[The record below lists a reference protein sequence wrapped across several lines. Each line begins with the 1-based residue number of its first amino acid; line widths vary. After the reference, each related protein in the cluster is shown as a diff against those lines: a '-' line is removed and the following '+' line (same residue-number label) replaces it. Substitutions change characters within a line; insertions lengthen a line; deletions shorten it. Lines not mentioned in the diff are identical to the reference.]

1 MLSWRSWLVPTCIFL
16 LVTARDGCCIFYW
29 LRCPRPSVQLYVR
42 ICVQV
47 TVAKQ
52 QLSDDRRHF
61 DVVVACED
69 EDQEDLDVP
78 LVSIRYK

>member
-1 MLSWRSWLVPTCIFL
+1 MVDFAVVSVPCSRLLNSCCVFFWRVWYT
-16 LVTARDGCCIFYW
+16 
-29 LRCPRPSVQLYVR
+29 
-42 ICVQV
+42 QV

-69 EDQEDLDVP
+69 EDSEDLDVP